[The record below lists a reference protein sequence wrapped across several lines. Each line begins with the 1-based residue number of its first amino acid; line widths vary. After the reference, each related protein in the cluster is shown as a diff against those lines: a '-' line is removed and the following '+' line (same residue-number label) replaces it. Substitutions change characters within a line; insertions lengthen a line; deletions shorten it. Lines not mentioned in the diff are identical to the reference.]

1 MTVPPLAVMSR
12 ELSASELRELRA
24 GREAG
29 RVTGVTAPSRPSA
42 PAPPLPVFKPQ
53 GPDAVYRQ
61 MMDHLQ
67 KWARASKQEWMT
79 AMALFRKENGTMV
92 AHMTDEQLMLML
104 QGKIEQ
110 SIKTA
115 YNRMGRGRELQIK
128 TGGF

>member
-1 MTVPPLAVMSR
+1 MTAPPLSVMTR
-12 ELSASELRELRA
+12 ELSPRELRELREL
-24 GREAG
+24 REAG
-29 RVTGVTAPSRPSA
+29 RTRGVTAPPRPSA
-42 PAPPLPVFKPQ
+42 PAPELPVFKPQ
-53 GPDAVYRQ
+53 SPDTVYRQ

-104 QGKIEQ
+104 KGKIEQ
-110 SIKTA
+110 SIKAA
-115 YNRMGRGRELQIK
+115 YNNMGRGRELQIK